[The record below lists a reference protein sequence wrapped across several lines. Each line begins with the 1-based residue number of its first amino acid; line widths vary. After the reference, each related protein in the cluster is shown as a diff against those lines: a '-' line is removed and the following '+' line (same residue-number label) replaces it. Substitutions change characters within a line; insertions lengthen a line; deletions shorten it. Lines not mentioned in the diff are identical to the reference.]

1 MAVAQLVLVR
11 SMTITRFS
19 VALLISLATATC
31 GSAAELPPSVEQ
43 VLLSRLDAEKIIE
56 VHDVRQKTIGEFD
69 YLGLFATF
77 EVNSAFERWYHPK
90 VILRK
95 KRSDPNWSQA
105 EFFHSRQ
112 RLVDLF
118 ALPDTEFQKAHT
130 VVDRSASGDTI
141 QLATSD
147 FLPEPREMDN
157 ARRDQQRR
165 S

>member
-1 MAVAQLVLVR
+1 MAV
-11 SMTITRFS
+11 TRFS
-19 VALLISLATATC
+19 VALLISMAAATC
-31 GSAAELPPSVEQ
+31 GCAAQLPPSVEG

-56 VHDVRQKTIGEFD
+56 VHDVRQRTIGEFD

-77 EVNSAFERWYHPK
+77 EVNSAFERWYHPM

-118 ALPDTEFQKAHT
+118 ALPDAEFQKGLT
-130 VVDRSASGDTI
+130 
-141 QLATSD
+141 
-147 FLPEPREMDN
+147 PW
-157 ARRDQQRR
+157 
-165 S
+165 

>member
-1 MAVAQLVLVR
+1 MAV
-11 SMTITRFS
+11 TRFS
-19 VALLISLATATC
+19 VALLISMAAATC
-31 GSAAELPPSVEQ
+31 DCAAQLPPSVEG

-56 VHDVRQKTIGEFD
+56 VHDVRQRTIGEFD

-77 EVNSAFERWYHPK
+77 EVNSAFERWYHPM

-118 ALPDTEFQKAHT
+118 ALPDAEFQKGLT
-130 VVDRSASGDTI
+130 
-141 QLATSD
+141 
-147 FLPEPREMDN
+147 PW
-157 ARRDQQRR
+157 
-165 S
+165 